1 MLKRDLTRKKICSL
15 WRLQIES
22 THYTWTKIGMHF
34 QQHSVYFYVQNNCV
48 SNTIEMCDN
57 PRLTAFYNP
66 YSIFMQTIVI
76 YKMFCIKS
84 LRFYF
89 LSQIFGTQYLYFII
103 RTYTILVK
111 DMVTSLSNL
120 EISLA
125 LVLGVHYH
133 KRRPEKTI
141 ECNRMTF

>member
-1 MLKRDLTRKKICSL
+1 
-15 WRLQIES
+15 
-22 THYTWTKIGMHF
+22 MHF
-34 QQHSVYFYVQNNCV
+34 QQHSVYFYVQYNCV

-89 LSQIFGTQYLYFII
+89 LSQIFGTQYLYYTYIHNLGKRYGNIFIKFGDKPCI
-103 RTYTILVK
+103 GSWRT
-111 DMVTSLSNL
+111 LS
-120 EISLA
+120 
-125 LVLGVHYH
+125 
-133 KRRPEKTI
+133 
-141 ECNRMTF
+141 